1 MTCLLCSS
9 VWLVSYQ
16 LGKLTLSHPI
26 SSLSVFLKQILFVAI
41 CSVIS
46 APSFGVDA
54 SSAPQDLLQ
63 KAKTSGLISEGP
75 SVATFT
81 WQLDVKKPLKSARR
95 QVETFSGAVSQQQP
109 GLSMVKRA
117 RHEGA
122 TQDSPAKIQEYFS
135 ARGLMN
141 LRPDDEETE
150 MLLTGLTWP
159 LKAQNEF
166 QLRIKDE
173 AGTMQQ
179 RCVVAL
185 ASDAAM
191 LHVKLKGN
199 VVPIQCEG
207 DGTYRGIKVHVQSS
221 LWFVEQ
227 LGVFFNSEDVLKSPL
242 GTFRATIKIVDL
254 KLN

>member
-1 MTCLLCSS
+1 
-9 VWLVSYQ
+9 
-16 LGKLTLSHPI
+16 
-26 SSLSVFLKQILFVAI
+26 LKQIL
-41 CSVIS
+41 SVIIFMALS
-46 APSFGVDA
+46 SQSFAVDA

-95 QVETFSGAVSQQQP
+95 QVEAFNGAVSAQQP
-109 GLSMVKRA
+109 GLSLVKRA

-159 LKAQNEF
+159 LTAQNEF
-166 QLRIKDE
+166 QLRLKDE
-173 AGTMQQ
+173 AGAMKQ
-179 RCVVAL
+179 RCIVAF
-185 ASDAAM
+185 ASDAAL
-191 LHVKLKGN
+191 LHVNLKGN
-199 VVPIQCEG
+199 AIPIQCEG

-221 LWFVEQ
+221 LWFIEQ
-227 LGVFFNSEDVLKSPL
+227 LGVFFNSEDILKSPF
-242 GTFRATIKIVDL
+242 GTFRATTKIVDL